1 MEVLY
6 EMPIDVNNMAI
17 DGEGN
22 FYSIVY
28 GGSSLYTYTL
38 EGAANGV
45 VEYIGEI
52 YYGTTYLNSLA
63 WDHNT
68 DMLYWAYPNTLI
80 EIDPETADYTVLH
93 YNMYQMVGL
102 YIRPETY
109 TGETFAPVDEVLSV
123 ELDFTENRTMVGT
136 NVILTEKVWP
146 WNVSDNSVTWTSSD
160 ESVATVDQNGTVTGV
175 AVGTAVITVTSNLD
189 PTKYA
194 TCVIEVN
201 TLDKNLTGIVWDENG
216 DIWWSEF
223 NVGDLPNY
231 DKVANVNTTNEK
243 QYLASIAVAPDGTI
257 YASSTDVSTGYLE
270 SALYTVDPETLALN
284 KIGDV
289 NIDGKVLGASDI
301 AYAPNLLGGTIMGT
315 YGQSLLVI
323 DPSNGN
329 YIADYTMFMYGLNAI
344 TYVGSDRFQEYG
356 FDTYIDW
363 FFLIDTYG
371 FVYLMGFLADDAGN
385 VYYLEH
391 PAASGGIFT
400 VVNYQ
405 TDTIYF
411 GSAYFDGEFLY
422 WSVYNEGKD
431 VATLFA
437 IDTVGSRKA
446 YNMGDFGPGIWP
458 MGGLSELDLP
468 KTTLLGDV
476 NGDGLV
482 DTTDAKLIMQLD
494 LGLISEAD
502 LELAAADVNGD
513 GLVDTTDAK
522 LVMQLDLGLITEF
535 PNQG

>member
-1 MEVLY
+1 M
-6 EMPIDVNNMAI
+6 
-17 DGEGN
+17 
-22 FYSIVY
+22 
-28 GGSSLYTYTL
+28 
-38 EGAANGV
+38 

-52 YYGTTYLNSLA
+52 YYGTGYLNSLA

-68 DMLYWAYPNTLI
+68 DKLYWAYPNTLI
-80 EIDPETADYTVLH
+80 EIDPETAEYTVLH

-102 YIRPETY
+102 YIRPENY
-109 TGETFAPVDEVLSV
+109 TGETFAPVDEVISV
-123 ELDFTENRTMVGT
+123 ELDFTENRTMVGS
-136 NVILTEKVWP
+136 NVMLTEKVWP

-160 ESVATVDQNGTVTGV
+160 ESVATVDQNGMVTGV
-175 AVGTAVITVTSNLD
+175 SVGTAVITATSNLD
-189 PTKYA
+189 PTKSA
-194 TCVIEVN
+194 SCVIEVS
-201 TLDKNLTGIVWDENG
+201 TLDKTLTGIVWDENG

-223 NVGDLPNY
+223 NVGNLPNF
-231 DKVANVNTTNEK
+231 DKIANVNNSTEK

-270 SALYTVDPETLALN
+270 SALYTVDPDTLELN

-289 NIDGKVLGASDI
+289 NIDGEVLGASDI

-323 DPSNGN
+323 DPATGN

-344 TYVGSDRFQEYG
+344 AYAGSDRFQEYG

-391 PAASGGIFT
+391 PSTNGGIFT

-411 GSAYFDGEFLY
+411 GSAHYDGEFLY
-422 WSVYNEGKD
+422 WSVYNESKD
-431 VATLFA
+431 VSTLFA

-446 YNMGDFGPGIWP
+446 YNLGDFGAGIWP
-458 MGGLSELDLP
+458 MGGLSELTFP
-468 KTTLLGDV
+468 GAEESVLGDV
-476 NGDGLV
+476 NGDGLIDV
-482 DTTDAKLIMQLD
+482 EDAMLVLQLD
-494 LGLISEAD
+494 ALLIEESD
-502 LELAAADVNGD
+502 LDVVAADVNGD
-513 GLVDTTDAK
+513 GVVDVEDA
-522 LVMQLDLGLITEF
+522 MLILQYDAMLIDKF
-535 PNQG
+535 PAEN